1 MAYLIISHR
10 NITVNIY
17 FHILVATHSSLKS
30 PKPLTSLHLIQIRAW
45 NFGLDLE
52 IELKLEPTANP
63 LSGKTGSELEG

>member
-45 NFGLDLE
+45 NFGLVLVF
-52 IELKLEPTANP
+52 AV
-63 LSGKTGSELEG
+63 SERNLLA